1 MHSKEY
7 IVRSLGARPAEN
19 LSALAALINA
29 AHRKAGTDTHERLEW
44 YLAAGRE
51 LLRAKAEV
59 VRRNGKKRGSW
70 LAWLRTSCPDLTRL
84 KAWQLMRF
92 AECSASKPAMSV
104 EEQWQEWRRISGH
117 LPSEE
122 AAAPE
127 GGASRVSNAEARC
140 HDAHHA
146 NRGCRR
152 GPQATEPRIAEA
164 SAHVTPAAAATAPSK
179 SAGSISPG

>member
-7 IVRSLGARPAEN
+7 IVRSLGARPEEN

-29 AHRKAGTDTHERLEW
+29 AHRKADTATHERLEW

-92 AECSASKPAMSV
+92 AECSAAKPSMSI
-104 EEQWQEWRRISGH
+104 EEQRQEWRRISGH
-117 LPSEE
+117 APSEE
-122 AAAPE
+122 TAVPDD
-127 GGASRVSNAEARC
+127 GASPVSNPDARC
-140 HDAHHA
+140 HDAHDA
-146 NRGCRR
+146 SRRCRR
-152 GPQATEPRIAEA
+152 GPQATELRIAEA
-164 SAHVTPAAAATAPSK
+164 SAHAKPDAAATAGAE
-179 SAGSISPG
+179 SAGLISPC